1 MIFFD
6 PIYFVFLGPA
16 MLLSFWASIK
26 VKSTFAKYSEVP
38 SSRGM
43 SGAEAARFM
52 LEREGVY
59 DVRIEHVSGSLS
71 DHYDPSSKT
80 LRLSDDVYASR
91 SIAAIGVACHE
102 AGHALQHAHGYAA
115 LGLRSM
121 LVPAVSLFS
130 NLAMPFIFIGMFL
143 HMLALAKLGVI
154 FFSGAVVFAI
164 VTLPVE
170 WNASARAK
178 VAMVNAGILT
188 PEEQGFAGNVLN
200 AAFMTYLAAAL
211 TALLQLL
218 YFLLRLGLL
227 GSDDD

>member
-1 MIFFD
+1 MMFFD
-6 PIYFVFLGPA
+6 PVYFIFLGPA
-16 MLLSFWASIK
+16 ILLSLWASIK
-26 VKSTFAKYSEVP
+26 VKSTFAKYAQVP

-43 SGAEAARFM
+43 SGAEAARYM

-59 DVRIEHVSGSLS
+59 DVRIEHVPGSLS
-71 DHYDPSSKT
+71 DHYDPISKT
-80 LRLSDDVYASR
+80 LRLSDDVYAQR

-102 AGHALQHAHGYAA
+102 AGHALQDACGYAP
-115 LGLRSM
+115 LGLRSL

-130 NLAMPFIFIGMFL
+130 NLAMPLIFIGMFFN
-143 HMLALAKLGVI
+143 MFALAKIGVI
-154 FFSGAVVFAI
+154 FFSGAVIFAVI
-164 VTLPVE
+164 TLPVE

-188 PEEQGFAGNVLN
+188 PSEQNAAGSVLN

-227 GSDDD
+227 GGGDD